1 MSPAKVRILR
11 LPLASGAML
20 MSSVVIEGE
29 TVGVD
34 GRSSGD
40 GGAAKR
46 GGGSEAAAG
55 GGAGGG
61 GGGGVPGGGGGAG
74 RRRRVGVGG
83 AAPRRGRGCASFTST
98 AAARP
103 R

>member
-11 LPLASGAML
+11 LLLASGAML

-29 TVGVD
+29 TVGVA

-46 GGGSEAAAG
+46 AGGSVAATGGGGRGAVHGA
-55 GGAGGG
+55 GGAGATRACRMMF
-61 GGGGVPGGGGGAG
+61 VEP
-74 RRRRVGVGG
+74 
-83 AAPRRGRGCASFTST
+83 
-98 AAARP
+98 ARAISWFC
-103 R
+103 